1 MEKKDLHHLRLHFDP
16 LPKDLYK
23 IMIKI
28 STGMQ
33 KMWLKGEF
41 LLLTMA
47 VKVTF
52 CFSQTSQLADHV
64 ILTLGA
70 SL

>member
-1 MEKKDLHHLRLHFDP
+1 MNWMEKKDLHHLQLHFDP

-23 IMIKI
+23 IMIII

-41 LLLTMA
+41 LLLTMGC
-47 VKVTF
+47 KGNILF
-52 CFSQTSQLADHV
+52 QSDLSTS
-64 ILTLGA
+64 
-70 SL
+70 